1 MMTEKE
7 KILTI
12 LKSRGIIKED
22 GSFDHIRFNK
32 LITEPWI
39 YQKVK
44 YYNIGENSVPDELKT
59 IDPVS
64 VPEDIIQEDQQ
75 VIDNQLDTVDTEL
88 LEPVEKEEVQEEVQE
103 EVLPI
108 ENVDE
113 TEDKKEIT
121 EIPVEPVSVEIDTIE
136 DADNI
141 ESEPET
147 KTAKK
152 TAAKKSAKKA

>member
-22 GSFDHIRFNK
+22 GTFDKTRFNK

-44 YYNIGENSVPDELKT
+44 HYNIGETPVQDELKT

-75 VIDNQLDTVDTEL
+75 VIDNQLDTVDPEL
-88 LEPVEKEEVQEEVQE
+88 LEPAEKEEVQEEVS
-103 EVLPI
+103 PI

>member
-22 GSFDHIRFNK
+22 GSFDRIRFNK

-44 YYNIGENSVPDELKT
+44 YYNIGENSVHEEPKT
-59 IDPVS
+59 IEPVS
-64 VPEDIIQEDQQ
+64 VPEDAIQENSQ
-75 VIDNQLDTVDTEL
+75 VIDNQLDTADPEL
-88 LEPVEKEEVQEEVQE
+88 LETPEKEDVQEDVSP
-103 EVLPI
+103 V

-141 ESEPET
+141 EIEPET

-152 TAAKKSAKKA
+152 TTAKKSAKKA